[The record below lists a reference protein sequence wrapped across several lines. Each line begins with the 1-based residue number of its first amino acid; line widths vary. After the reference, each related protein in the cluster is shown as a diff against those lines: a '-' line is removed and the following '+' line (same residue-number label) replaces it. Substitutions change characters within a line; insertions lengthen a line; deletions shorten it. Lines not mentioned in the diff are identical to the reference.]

1 MKVFKLFTL
10 LFAFGAAAA
19 NAQVNIPYNDFFP
32 VGPAPLDFKVYDGR
46 LFSELSV
53 DEDNNEQVINLLP
66 NELMAKFIFTMD
78 KEGKLTFSPLS
89 LSKKKETYIVKF
101 DYIKYTTLPVK
112 KDSNL
117 GEIVGVARVGVGVR
131 VEATLEAKKSDINVT
146 DLYGLG
152 IAASSQSI
160 KGNLMMSIM
169 GIESEEVTA
178 TFPVNGEITPTSIQS
193 ALQAMAVVK
202 QAIYDKDTHL
212 TPQVLEVKY
221 TQEYCES
228 ATGMGELTMPILK
241 ANDGDACVV
250 IR

>member
-1 MKVFKLFTL
+1 MKVFKLFIL
-10 LFAFGAAAA
+10 LFAFAGAAAQ
-19 NAQVNIPYNDFFP
+19 AQVNISYNDFFP

-46 LFSELSV
+46 LFSEITV

-78 KEGKLTFSPLS
+78 KNGALQFSPIS
-89 LSKKKETYIVKF
+89 LSKKSNVYIVKF

-117 GEIVGVARVGVGVR
+117 GEIVGVARVGVGIR
-131 VEATLEAKKSDINVT
+131 IEATLEAKKKDINVT

-152 IAASSQSI
+152 MAASNNGI
-160 KGNLMMSIM
+160 KGNLMISIM

-178 TFPVNGEITPTSIQS
+178 TFPVNAEITPTSIQT

-212 TPQVLEVKY
+212 TPQVLEIKY
-221 TQEYCES
+221 TQEFCE
-228 ATGMGELTMPILK
+228 AAVGMGELTMPIMK